1 MPGVLP
7 KHVIFGGIG
16 EGGVDTL
23 LDNFH
28 FWGVQKRGPK
38 IEANFFKKRSKNGV
52 FFTMPIYRILL
63 PKLLEK
69 KGQNLVCGFWQ
80 KPGPF
85 LDPSKK
91 SEKMTYAKP
100 IFQIWPKSRILT
112 TFFKKH
118 DFPKKGVIF
127 RQNVDFPCAL
137 KVVKSGQKGVKKGS
151 FWHFLRTLEIP
162 DIFDK
167 TQARL

>member
-1 MPGVLP
+1 
-7 KHVIFGGIG
+7 
-16 EGGVDTL
+16 
-23 LDNFH
+23 
-28 FWGVQKRGPK
+28 
-38 IEANFFKKRSKNGV
+38 
-52 FFTMPIYRILL
+52 MPIYRILL

-80 KPGPF
+80 KRGPF

-137 KVVKSGQKGVKKGS
+137 KVVKSGQKGVILAH
-151 FWHFLRTLEIP
+151 FWHFWRPLEKP

-167 TQARL
+167 TRARLQELIQKWVQKWSKTGQNQ